1 MKLNARWPGTWVCRL
16 QTLCSG
22 HLKAEL
28 CLANDVS
35 RSGVGGG
42 GPRKVYVNSWRL
54 CFSDF
59 GAGGDARV
67 HFLLLHGYLCVGRTR
82 HEADLTR
89 GRKLLREL
97 I

>member
-1 MKLNARWPGTWVCRL
+1 MKNRFKQGYLD
-16 QTLCSG
+16 
-22 HLKAEL
+22 KAVPKET
-28 CLANDVS
+28 CYNKVDGGGGCANDVS

-67 HFLLLHGYLCVGRTR
+67 HFLLLHGHLCVGRTR